1 LLWQNVP
8 NHVSRS
14 LGEAWLTVEYCIALL
29 STKADYKKSI
39 SHMTSWLS
47 PIVCRILI
55 PDKKNHEMYERGIS
69 LIDEFGGPP
78 EWEESLEYVQMLQLA
93 FTDATYCAVSE
104 RNFRLSDESD
114 YLIISPRPQAD
125 QNGKAGCAWTELRIH
140 CDTKTGSGPSSSV
153 LPARK
158 TYTCHVCREPGNGFC
173 WASSDGTAQSICCV
187 HPKCVLEN
195 SMAGPLNCLRGE
207 SSRPQFPTALF
218 ERFRTLFASS
228 KMIHDTK
235 KAWDQQEFVVSI
247 VDRHDSNVFLDAFNQ
262 TRHEEHTKLS
272 KIKMNMSR
280 LGIFDEIIQ
289 ILKIPLPQ
297 YFNRLDAKNHNAKM
311 QRRMQVRRI
320 NFIYE
325 NVSATD
331 EKIIIAE
338 NLFHRIFLFLALAA
352 KDSWQIQNLLK
363 NEIPFFL
370 HRAMCTSSSQATG
383 IFQCIKNIMSG
394 RLDLISNFSAKLLEE
409 TTLSALEMQFPA
421 KLLFLRPFLV
431 QDAKCFPINQLKVL
445 DICLPSTI
453 TNSGQCFFT
462 LDCDFPADFR
472 KTSFFEKWRTRLLS
486 SYPTSF
492 LDRSIACHGEIPWKK
507 SENWRHLLRVSSD
520 IAHGGHCAES
530 QSCAS
535 AFHLAVIG
543 ILKDTA
549 LKNIDTVSSKH
560 IVVFSFSNI
569 LLLFFRD
576 ENLLIGFP
584 CYIF

>member
-1 LLWQNVP
+1 
-8 NHVSRS
+8 
-14 LGEAWLTVEYCIALL
+14 
-29 STKADYKKSI
+29 
-39 SHMTSWLS
+39 
-47 PIVCRILI
+47 
-55 PDKKNHEMYERGIS
+55 
-69 LIDEFGGPP
+69 
-78 EWEESLEYVQMLQLA
+78 
-93 FTDATYCAVSE
+93 
-104 RNFRLSDESD
+104 
-114 YLIISPRPQAD
+114 
-125 QNGKAGCAWTELRIH
+125 
-140 CDTKTGSGPSSSV
+140 
-153 LPARK
+153 
-158 TYTCHVCREPGNGFC
+158 
-173 WASSDGTAQSICCV
+173 
-187 HPKCVLEN
+187 
-195 SMAGPLNCLRGE
+195 
-207 SSRPQFPTALF
+207 
-218 ERFRTLFASS
+218 
-228 KMIHDTK
+228 
-235 KAWDQQEFVVSI
+235 
-247 VDRHDSNVFLDAFNQ
+247 
-262 TRHEEHTKLS
+262 
-272 KIKMNMSR
+272 
-280 LGIFDEIIQ
+280 
-289 ILKIPLPQ
+289 
-297 YFNRLDAKNHNAKM
+297 
-311 QRRMQVRRI
+311 
-320 NFIYE
+320 
-325 NVSATD
+325 
-331 EKIIIAE
+331 
-338 NLFHRIFLFLALAA
+338 
-352 KDSWQIQNLLK
+352 
-363 NEIPFFL
+363 
-370 HRAMCTSSSQATG
+370 
-383 IFQCIKNIMSG
+383 MSG

-431 QDAKCFPINQLKVL
+431 QDAKCFPMNQLKVL

-560 IVVFSFSNI
+560 IVVFSLSNI